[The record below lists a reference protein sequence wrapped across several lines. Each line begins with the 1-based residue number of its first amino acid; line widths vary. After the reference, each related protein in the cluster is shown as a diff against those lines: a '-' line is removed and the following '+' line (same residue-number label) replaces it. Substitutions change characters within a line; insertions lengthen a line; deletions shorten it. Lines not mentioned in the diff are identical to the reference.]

1 MFFFKLEGGT
11 EVVGIEAESVFIE
24 VIDYGNQF
32 WFIEAV
38 VSEQLTDMGPILLFH
53 VGIIIFLI
61 GAGAGKLDGGM
72 WSVGKVSE

>member
-1 MFFFKLEGGT
+1 MFSFELEGGT

-38 VSEQLTDMGPILLFH
+38 VAEQLTDMGPILLFH
-53 VGIIIFLI
+53 VGSIIFLI
-61 GAGAGKLDGGM
+61 GGSG
-72 WSVGKVSE
+72 